1 MKFIYTITAKD
12 GRTAVIDSG
21 EIPHFEA
28 EFEFKPTGD
37 PEICADIKRVWPEVR
52 EQRVNSS
59 NELGLPLDIAME
71 KMGYTFSRKIVGPVV
86 YPPGDIIF

>member
-28 EFEFKPTGD
+28 EFEFNPTGD
-37 PEICADIKRVWPEVR
+37 PEICKDINSILAHLG
-52 EQRVNSS
+52 EQYGYLD
-59 NELGLPLDIAME
+59 NEEALALEIELE
-71 KMGYTFSRKIVGPVV
+71 NMGYTFSRKVEGKVV
-86 YPPGDIIF
+86 YPPGDLIY